1 MAPLERIYTLLGV
14 ADSSAADLDFFAM
27 FNFNILTDVSAHT
40 IFHSTK
46 SLMTTITGCT
56 VLRAVVFL
64 FLLGYTFLDIFQ
76 SPYALGNYNAFLLNL
91 QIFTDIFY

>member
-1 MAPLERIYTLLGV
+1 MAPLERIHTLIV
-14 ADSSAADLDFFAM
+14 IADSCATKLDFFAM
-27 FNFNILTDVSAHT
+27 FNCNILTDVRAHT
-40 IFHSTK
+40 IAHFTK
-46 SLMTTITGCT
+46 SLMTTITGCP

-64 FLLGYTFLDIFQ
+64 FLLGYTFLDIFR